1 MNARPSAE
9 KIDHWQNS
17 VLRDASSDEPKHP
30 INKENFWVR
39 QAGCAD
45 CAIRQDDKVDEGDP
59 EVALVVLQQVFSCA
73 ERVPFGEAGRL
84 AERFFESD
92 DLPQLAAL
100 DAPDVVTRVESLANL
115 LGSYPQSW
123 R

>member
-1 MNARPSAE
+1 M
-9 KIDHWQNS
+9 
-17 VLRDASSDEPKHP
+17 
-30 INKENFWVR
+30 
-39 QAGCAD
+39 
-45 CAIRQDDKVDEGDP
+45 DKGDP
-59 EVALVVLQQVFSCA
+59 EVALVILQQLFSCA

-92 DLPQLAAL
+92 DLLQLAAL

-115 LGSYPQSW
+115 LGGYSKSW